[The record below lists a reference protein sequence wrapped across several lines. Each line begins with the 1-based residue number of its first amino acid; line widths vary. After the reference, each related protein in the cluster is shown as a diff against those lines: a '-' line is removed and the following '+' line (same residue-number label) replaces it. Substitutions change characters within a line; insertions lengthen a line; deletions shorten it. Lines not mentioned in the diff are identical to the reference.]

1 MVLCDSE
8 DEDRQAADED
18 EEGSNAGW
26 PNGKDCP
33 ED

>member
-8 DEDRQAADED
+8 DEDCQAAQED

-26 PNGKDCP
+26 PDWEDRP